1 MFKFSKSVKM
11 AELVKYFK
19 RTQKKNKLDTDT
31 LPDPGGPLAGIFLP
45 ILLRSHIPTCARPSA
60 TGSIK

>member
-1 MFKFSKSVKM
+1 M
-11 AELVKYFK
+11 AELLKYFK
-19 RTQKKNKLDTDT
+19 RTQKKNKLDTNT

-45 ILLRSHIPTCARPSA
+45 IPLRSQIPTCARLSA